1 MITLAIDTSTTRGS
15 VALADREIAFERGE
29 LFSALAV
36 VAANP
41 VRGGPRAELPRAG
54 SRLQFDQIVVGV
66 GPGSFTG
73 IRAGI
78 AAAKGL
84 AMPGR
89 VPVLPACSFDAIALR
104 ALPGMA
110 RDCPQMCVLA
120 DGRRE
125 EVYFA
130 MYDRQ
135 GRRTGDCRLGSLEA
149 IELHNP
155 VWFVSAEIERYRD
168 ILRETFGGF
177 ASVCEQPVFPNAALL
192 RPENLPLEPIYLR
205 EPEYRKVTG

>member
-1 MITLAIDTSTTRGS
+1 
-15 VALADREIAFERGE
+15 
-29 LFSALAV
+29 
-36 VAANP
+36 
-41 VRGGPRAELPRAG
+41 
-54 SRLQFDQIVVGV
+54 
-66 GPGSFTG
+66 
-73 IRAGI
+73 
-78 AAAKGL
+78 
-84 AMPGR
+84 MPGG

-104 ALPGMA
+104 ALPTMP

-177 ASVCEQPVFPNAALL
+177 ASLCERPVFPSAALL
-192 RPENLPLEPIYLR
+192 RAENLPLEPIYLR

>member
-1 MITLAIDTSTTRGS
+1 MITLALDTSTARGS
-15 VALADREIAFERGE
+15 VALADREISFGRGE
-29 LFSALAV
+29 LFSALAKFV
-36 VAANP
+36 PLN
-41 VRGGPRAELPRAG
+41 
-54 SRLQFDQIVVGV
+54 FDQIIVGV

-84 AMPGR
+84 ALPGA
-89 VPVLPACSFDAIALR
+89 VPVLPACSFDTIALR
-104 ALPGMA
+104 ALPAMP

-120 DGRRE
+120 DARRD

-135 GRRTGDCRLGSLEA
+135 GRREGACRVGPLEA

-155 VWFVSAEIERYRD
+155 VWFVSAEIERFRD
-168 ILRETFGGF
+168 ALRETFGGF
-177 ASVCEQPVFPNAALL
+177 ATVCEQPVFPSAALL
-192 RPENLPLEPIYLR
+192 RPENLPLEPMYLR
-205 EPEYRKVTG
+205 EPEYRKLTG